1 MRFGIIAMQ
10 VNALIPP
17 GLAPQETYQRIT
29 DFDQVEVVR
38 RLVSQGFNLIE
49 IGIDLGFF
57 LPHTFD
63 TGAIE
68 NLASLI
74 EELGVTYTVHLPL
87 WSVEP
92 STPLEPV
99 RDGSVQVLID
109 AIQRTQPLNP
119 EIYILHATGALAAEF
134 YRMNMPGAVKNY
146 SLQQFQ
152 NCAEES
158 IKSILSETDLPSRKI
173 AIETIEFPFEMT
185 LALAEKTDLSMCF
198 DTGHVIVGFS
208 GPVDL
213 YDALEASL
221 PRLGEVHLHDG
232 ALQEP
237 EQKPGHRKDHQA
249 LGKGDLDVDRFLN
262 MLLEANFEGPIIFE
276 LSAQEA
282 IESME
287 YIRKIRPD
295 CID

>member
-17 GLAPQETYQRIT
+17 GLATQETYQRLA

-38 RLVSQGFNLIE
+38 GLVSQGFNLIE
-49 IGIDLGFF
+49 IGIDLGIF

-63 TGAIE
+63 IGAIE

-92 STPLEPV
+92 STPLETV
-99 RDGSVQVLID
+99 RDGSVQALID

-134 YRMNMPGAVKNY
+134 YRMNMPDAAKKF

-158 IKSILSETDLPSRKI
+158 IKSILAETGLPSRKI
-173 AIETIEFPFEMT
+173 AVETIEFPFEMT
-185 LALAEKTDLSMCF
+185 LDIAEKIDLSICF
-198 DTGHVIVGFS
+198 DTGHVILGFS
-208 GPVDL
+208 GQVNL

-232 ALQEP
+232 ATQGP
-237 EQKPGHRKDHQA
+237 EQKIGYSKDHQA
-249 LGKGDLDVDRFLN
+249 LGKGELDVNRFLN
-262 MLLEANFEGPIIFE
+262 ILLESNFEGPIIFE

-295 CID
+295 FID